1 MARPKASYRHHGV
14 ALLRASTDPGGLD
27 LPRDL
32 DLADPGESA
41 GVLDWIGALWCRETV
56 SDPIATASPALAAQ
70 INELTHGGSAD
81 PDHVRRA
88 AFSLAFYLLRW
99 THRPTP
105 FGLFAGTAF
114 VRAASRPAVRWG
126 GKDKIYARAD
136 AAWLAGIVGQ
146 LERQPAL
153 LESLAVTVHSAAS
166 IRGARCIAP
175 GPPVDHAD
183 LAGAPV
189 EISARMSAPVR
200 AALEAA
206 VAPLT
211 YMTLREQIARQFPA
225 AAAER
230 IDTMLRGLIAAGF
243 MTTALRAPGTVP
255 DALGHVCEVLA
266 AANADQIP
274 ESARTAQAVQGIHEV
289 LADPAPGHARVGERI
304 GGLDRG
310 EAAPLM
316 LDTVLDCEVT
326 VPEQVLAE
334 ARDAADLLHRL
345 SPHPVGYPA
354 WRDYHG
360 RFRARYG
367 TGDLVPLLELV
378 GDAGL
383 GFPAG
388 YLGSGYERAPRKLSV
403 RDETILELVQRAQAD
418 DSAIEL
424 TGLVIADLEAAGEIL
439 YAPRA
444 EICVEVRSATLDD
457 LAHGRFQLSVT
468 GTPRPGSSMA
478 GRFTHLLDP
487 GERDQIAAT
496 YAAHQ
501 DGAIAAQL
509 SFAPRKRSNENL
521 TRTPRLLPDVISIGE
536 HRDPDPHVITPQD
549 LAVGADPRRLY
560 LVHTPTGRL
569 IEPRVSHALEAG
581 VQTPPLARFIAEV
594 ATARCSVYKAFDF
607 GAAAQMPY
615 LPQVRYRRTVLAP
628 ARWRLTVRDLPGP
641 AVPMSA
647 WDTAFTAWRARWR
660 VPDHVALTEDDRRL
674 PMDLTHPAH
683 RLLLRT
689 RLDAAGRLELREAV
703 SPDQYGWIGRAHELL
718 IPLTLTRPV
727 ALSAVALTA
736 RVTREPE
743 QLPGASSVLHARL
756 FAHPARYD
764 EILTDHLPELTN
776 SVPGLDCWWFR
787 RHREMTRPEAD
798 QYLSVY
804 LRLSD
809 PGAYGAAASAV
820 HAFASSL
827 QHASLC
833 SDLALTTYHPQA
845 GRFGHGPALR
855 AAEEAF
861 AADTTAALAQI
872 RAARNDRVHRQALA
886 AASMVAIC
894 AVLAD
899 SPDHSAA
906 WMLEQLPR
914 TGPRIPAAL
923 REQTLALID
932 PADGAAALATLPDGE
947 AIAAAWSARTSALRR
962 YHAALA
968 VQRDPL
974 SIARSL
980 LHLHHVRAVRVDPQ
994 TEQMT
999 ERLARAAAL
1008 RWSNRQEA

>member
-1 MARPKASYRHHGV
+1 MARPKAPYRHHGV

-32 DLADPGESA
+32 DLADPDESA
-41 GVLDWIGALWCRETV
+41 AVLDWISALWRHEKV
-56 SDPIATASPALAAQ
+56 SDPIAAASPALAAQ
-70 INELTHGGSAD
+70 INELTHGGSVD

-88 AFSLAFYLLRW
+88 AISLAFYMLRW

-114 VRAASRPAVRWG
+114 VRAASRPVVRWG
-126 GKDKIYARAD
+126 GKDKAYPRAD
-136 AAWLAGIVGQ
+136 AARLAGVVGQ
-146 LERQPAL
+146 LEQQPAL
-153 LESLAVTVHSAAS
+153 LESLAVAVHSAAS
-166 IRGARCIAP
+166 VRGARCIAP
-175 GPPVDHAD
+175 GPPVNHAD

-206 VAPLT
+206 VAPLA
-211 YMTLREQIARQFPA
+211 YITLREQIARQFPTA
-225 AAAER
+225 AGER

-243 MTTALRAPGTVP
+243 LTTALRAPGTVP
-255 DALGHVCEVLA
+255 DALGHVREVLDA
-266 AANADQIP
+266 VNADQIP
-274 ESARTAQAVQGIHEV
+274 EIAGTVQAVQEIHGA
-289 LADPAPGHARVGERI
+289 LAGPAPGHAGVRERI
-304 GGLDRG
+304 SGLDRG
-310 EAAPLM
+310 ETAPLM
-316 LDTVLDCEVT
+316 LDTVLDCEVA

-334 ARDAADLLHRL
+334 ARDAAAMLYRL

-360 RFRARYG
+360 RFRAMYG
-367 TGDLVPLLELV
+367 TGALVPLLELV

-403 RDETILELVQRAQAD
+403 RDETILDLVQRAQAD
-418 DSAIEL
+418 GAEIEL
-424 TGLVIADLEAAGEIL
+424 TGPVIADLEAAGEIL

-457 LAHGRFQLSVT
+457 LARGRFQLAVT

-478 GRFTHLLDP
+478 GRFTHLLDAR
-487 GERDQIAAT
+487 ERNQIAAT

-521 TRTPRLLPDVISIGE
+521 TRTPRLLPYVISIGE
-536 HRDPDPHVITPQD
+536 VRDPGPHVITAKD
-549 LAVGADPRRLY
+549 LAVGADARRLY
-560 LVHTPTGRL
+560 LVHVPTGRL
-569 IEPRVSHALEAG
+569 IEPRVTHALEAG

-594 ATARCSVYKAFDF
+594 ATARCCVYKAFDF
-607 GAAAQMPY
+607 GAAVRMPY

-628 ARWRLTVRDLPGP
+628 ARWRLTVRDLPGR
-641 AVPMSA
+641 AAPMPA

-674 PMDLTHPAH
+674 PMDVTHPTH

-689 RLDAAGRLELREAV
+689 RLEAAGRLELREAV

-718 IPLTLTRPV
+718 IPLTLTRP
-727 ALSAVALTA
+727 APPAVTLTA
-736 RVTREPE
+736 GITREPE

-756 FAHPARYD
+756 FTHPARYD
-764 EILTDHLPELTN
+764 EILTDHLLELTS
-776 SVPGLDCWWFR
+776 SVPGLECWWFR
-787 RHREMTRPEAD
+787 RHREMTRPETD

-827 QHASLC
+827 QHANLC
-833 SDLALTTYHPQA
+833 SDLALATYHPQA

-855 AAEEAF
+855 AAEELF

-894 AVLAD
+894 GVLAD
-899 SPDHSAA
+899 SPDHGAA

-914 TGPRIPAAL
+914 TGSRIPAAL
-923 REQTLALID
+923 RDQTLALTD
-932 PADGAAALATLPDGE
+932 PDSGAAALATLRDGE
-947 AIAAAWSARTSALRR
+947 AIAATWSARTSALRR
-962 YHAALA
+962 YRNALA

-974 SIARSL
+974 TVARSL
-980 LHLHHVRAVRVDPQ
+980 LHLHHVRAVRVDPE

-1008 RWSNRQEA
+1008 RRFNRQEA